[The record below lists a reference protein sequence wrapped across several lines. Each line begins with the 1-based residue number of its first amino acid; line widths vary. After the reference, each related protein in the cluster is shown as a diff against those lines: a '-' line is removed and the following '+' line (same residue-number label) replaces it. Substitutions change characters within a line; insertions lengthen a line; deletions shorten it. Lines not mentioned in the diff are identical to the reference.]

1 MILATLIILL
11 VFGLVFGILF
21 FVGAAVTV
29 GLLAKLFTPILAIIL
44 GFYII
49 SKNKTHG

>member
-1 MILATLIILL
+1 MVLATIIILL